1 MTTAELRKQYAQ
13 WPRIKLAH
21 LPTPLEELKNLSR
34 HFGGPRLFIKRD
46 DLTGLAFGGNKTRM
60 FEFLLAKIKREGFDA
75 VVGGAAIQSNY
86 ARQLT
91 AACNIAGLQPY
102 LVLRKIPGYQDETV
116 QGNLLLDLLAG
127 ARVSVVDDDQELQRA
142 AMYRL
147 AEKLNGQGIKTAVV
161 RMAAGEDLTPDCT
174 AYVDCFCE
182 IADQCRE
189 QGITPDYLY
198 VASYDSTQAGLEVGR
213 AALDMKLEIRGIAPA
228 RWGGGA
234 AETIVHYAEQT
245 ADALGVELS
254 LSSDTIYNTTDF
266 VGEKYGSPT
275 GESVEMVKLMARKE
289 GIYLDPIYTGK
300 ALGAVKR
307 HIEQGELSEKD
318 TVIFLH
324 TGGNPALFAYRDF
337 LELSELKTHFID
349 AV

>member
-1 MTTAELRKQYAQ
+1 MTTAELRKRYAQ

-21 LPTPLEELKNLSR
+21 LPTPLEELKNISR

-60 FEFLLAKIKREGFDA
+60 FEFLLAKIKHEGFDA
-75 VVGGAAIQSNY
+75 VIGGAAIQSNY

-147 AEKLNGQGIKTAVV
+147 AEKLTGQGIKTAVV

-189 QGITPDYLY
+189 QGIKPDYLY
-198 VASYDSTQAGLEVGR
+198 AASYDSTQAGLEVGR

-228 RWGGGA
+228 KWGGGA

-245 ADALGVELS
+245 ADALGVELP
-254 LSSDTIYNTTDF
+254 LSADTIYNTTDF
-266 VGEKYGSPT
+266 VGEKYGAPT
-275 GESVEMVKLMARKE
+275 RESVEMVKLMARKE

-300 ALGAVKR
+300 ALASVKQ
-307 HIEQGELSEKD
+307 HIENGELSEKD

-337 LELSELKTHFID
+337 LEPSELKTHFID
-349 AV
+349 PV

>member
-1 MTTAELRKQYAQ
+1 MTTAELRKRYAQ
-13 WPRIKLAH
+13 WPRIHFAQ

-60 FEFLLAKIKREGFDA
+60 FEFLLAKIKQEGFSA
-75 VVGGAAIQSNY
+75 VVGGAAVQSNY

-91 AACNIAGLQPY
+91 AACNIAELKPY

-127 ARVSVVDDDQELQRA
+127 AQVTIVEDDQDLQRET
-142 AMYRL
+142 MYRL
-147 AEKLNGQGIKTAVV
+147 AEKLNGQGTKTAVV
-161 RMAAGEDLTPDCT
+161 RMASGEDLTPDCT

-182 IADQCRE
+182 IADQCGE
-189 QGITPDYLY
+189 QGIKPDYLY

-213 AALDMKLEIRGIAPA
+213 AALGMGLEIRGIAPA
-228 RWGGGA
+228 KWGGSA
-234 AETIVHYAEQT
+234 AGTIAYYAEQT

-254 LSSDTIYNTTDF
+254 LSSDTIYNTTEF
-266 VGEKYGSPT
+266 VGEKYGVPT
-275 GESVEMVKLMARKE
+275 GESVEMVKLMAREE

-300 ALGAVKR
+300 ALAAVKQ
-307 HIEQGELSEKD
+307 HIEQGELTEKD

-337 LELSELKTHFID
+337 LGPI
-349 AV
+349 